1 MLLSLAIYIIILLLL
16 LLKYPWLE
24 LLVYRPKFSW
34 ELEIF
39 PHVFLEEWPLWMC
52 LIHSTKNW
60 YEENPKLRA
69 GLKNVSGLHTKIFL
83 LEQWIIHHSDL
94 LSALELF
101 GEKQPGLL
109 FHAHCTLLIL
119 GKYIWKTNITCLA
132 FIPLVHLKI
141 QRSKI
146 KKIKLN
152 WKRLPGSQNV
162 CKKKAYLLDALAQP
176 TSILTLSAQCYFSW
190 ASLVYWVVF

>member
-1 MLLSLAIYIIILLLL
+1 MSSLKNGPYECVLSIQ
-16 LLKYPWLE
+16 LKIGM
-24 LLVYRPKFSW
+24 KKIQSW
-34 ELEIF
+34 GQ
-39 PHVFLEEWPLWMC
+39 PHGWGQ
-52 LIHSTKNW
+52 
-60 YEENPKLRA
+60 A
-69 GLKNVSGLHTKIFL
+69 QKNVSGLHTKIFL
-83 LEQWIIHHSDL
+83 WEQWIIHHLDL

-119 GKYIWKTNITCLA
+119 GKYIWKTNITCLV

-141 QRSKI
+141 QRPDI

-162 CKKKAYLLDALAQP
+162 CKMKAYLLDALAQP
-176 TSILTLSAQCYFSW
+176 TSILTLSVQCYWSW
-190 ASLVYWVVF
+190 ATLVYWMVF